1 MTVSG
6 DDGAVNGYSVPDPE
20 KCRLARAWC
29 AARYEVLLPGGALP
43 LRIGEPAAAL
53 EARLP
58 ADAYLWITAWNP
70 PLAAR
75 TAALN
80 RRADQRLLAHLRERG
95 RVPVPARASD
105 GAGGWHEPGWL
116 VPDLGRDEADA
127 LARAFEQGG
136 ILHWRRGQPVRLR
149 LMWPPPADP
158 CPLPGTAAVDW
169 AG

>member
-1 MTVSG
+1 MATSSRG
-6 DDGAVNGYSVPDPE
+6 CSSEDSAHAAPRSW
-20 KCRLARAWC
+20 LARAWC

-105 GAGGWHEPGWL
+105 GAGGAGDGKGATPLTGGSGADVTVGGREDVAGAMVEGSVEVDGDAPGAEGAAA
-116 VPDLGRDEADA
+116 LGVCFA
-127 LARAFEQGG
+127 LSAGG
-136 ILHWRRGQPVRLR
+136 GV
-149 LMWPPPADP
+149 
-158 CPLPGTAAVDW
+158 
-169 AG
+169 